1 MSWSRIEDNLKIS
14 SEMYTMFNP
23 ETIFYSKL
31 SMFFLEYKEEDVE
44 TCKQVYNNVCK
55 QILVKEIN
63 PRWDSFFNI
72 FIW

>member
-1 MSWSRIEDNLKIS
+1 
-14 SEMYTMFNP
+14 MYTMFNP

-63 PRWDSFFNI
+63 PR
-72 FIW
+72 